1 MLFRFAKTFCR
12 ALLMSVHVLV
22 LSYNRMT
29 NLSMVSITSS
39 GMSLGAQDNCTKA
52 PVPQHLYLLSGSI
65 PCDGHSVLHGLH
77 AATCGYQLLHGYKET
92 VR

>member
-52 PVPQHLYLLSGSI
+52 PVSSGSTLQ
-65 PCDGHSVLHGLH
+65 VFH
-77 AATCGYQLLHGYKET
+77 AVFLP
-92 VR
+92 